1 MSDQSVLYD
10 VPGPRA
16 VRRQRIGTAA
26 ALVLI
31 AGLVAVAIQRLASR
45 GQFDSDLWSPWVNPS
60 DDSFAQVWE
69 LVGRGA
75 LNTILAAAMAIT
87 LSLLVGVVL
96 GVARMMSGRMGRIPV
111 VGFIELFRG
120 LPVVITIVFVWRAM
134 AELDVPIDVLPGE
147 PALWYLVIG
156 LTLYNSVIVA
166 EILRAGVASLPRGQ
180 GEAGRAI
187 GMTEGQVMRS
197 ILLPQAFRT
206 MLPALIS
213 QLVVVLK
220 DTSLAAVI
228 GLGYFE
234 LLRRGNQISQVLD
247 NPIQSLFIVGAIFVV
262 INNALS
268 RLAVYVERRM
278 STSSYSDPS
287 PEVGEVTLG
296 DQAHGG
302 AGGV

>member
-16 VRRQRIGTAA
+16 ARRHRIGTVV
-26 ALVLI
+26 ALLFI
-31 AGLVAVAIQRLASR
+31 AGLLAVAIQRLASR
-45 GQFDSDLWSPWVNPS
+45 GQFDSDLWSPWINPS
-60 DDSFAQVWE
+60 DDSFSQVWE

-75 LNTILAAAMAIT
+75 LSTILAAAMAIV

-96 GVARMMSGRMGRIPV
+96 GVARMMSGRLGKIPV

-187 GMTEGQVMRS
+187 GMTEGQVMRA

-213 QLVVVLK
+213 QLVVILK

-247 NPIQSLFIVGAIFVV
+247 NPIQSLFIVGTIFVV
-262 INNALS
+262 INYGLS
-268 RLAVYVERRM
+268 RLAVYVEKRL
-278 STSSYSDPS
+278 STSSYSDPD
-287 PEVGEVTLG
+287 PATAQITLEA
-296 DQAHGG
+296 QSRGG
-302 AGGV
+302 GPG

>member
-16 VRRQRIGTAA
+16 ARRHRIGTVV
-26 ALVLI
+26 ALLFI
-31 AGLVAVAIQRLASR
+31 AGLLAVAIQRLASR
-45 GQFDSDLWSPWVNPS
+45 GQFDSELWSPWINPS
-60 DDSFAQVWE
+60 DDSFSQVWE

-75 LNTILAAAMAIT
+75 LSTILAAAMAIV

-96 GVARMMSGRMGRIPV
+96 GVARMMSGRLGKIPV

-187 GMTEGQVMRS
+187 GMTEGQVMRA

-213 QLVVVLK
+213 QLVVILK

-247 NPIQSLFIVGAIFVV
+247 NPIQSLFIVGTIFVV
-262 INNALS
+262 INYGLS
-268 RLAVYVERRM
+268 RLAVYVEKRL
-278 STSSYSDPS
+278 STSSYSDPD
-287 PEVGEVTLG
+287 PATAQITLEA
-296 DQAHGG
+296 QSRGG
-302 AGGV
+302 GPG

>member
-220 DTSLAAVI
+220 DTSLVAVI

-262 INNALS
+262 INYGLS

-296 DQAHGG
+296 AQAHGG

>member
-1 MSDQSVLYD
+1 MPESHAPTL
-10 VPGPRA
+10 A
-16 VRRQRIGTAA
+16 VIG
-26 ALVLI
+26 
-31 AGLVAVAIQRLASR
+31 G
-45 GQFDSDLWSPWVNPS
+45 GQL
-60 DDSFAQVWE
+60 
-69 LVGRGA
+69 
-75 LNTILAAAMAIT
+75 
-87 LSLLVGVVL
+87 
-96 GVARMMSGRMGRIPV
+96 ARMMAQPAIALGLPLRLLAEAEGVSAAQVVVDQLVGDYRDLATLRRVTDGCPV
-111 VGFIELFRG
+111 VTFDHEHVPTEHLHALEADGVAVRPGPEALVHAQDKAVMRRR
-120 LPVVITIVFVWRAM
+120 L

-187 GMTEGQVMRS
+187 GMTEGQVMRA

-213 QLVVVLK
+213 QLVVILK

-247 NPIQSLFIVGAIFVV
+247 NPIQSLFIVGTIFVV
-262 INNALS
+262 INYGLS
-268 RLAVYVERRM
+268 RLAVYVEKRL
-278 STSSYSDPS
+278 STSSYSDPD
-287 PEVGEVTLG
+287 PATAQITLEA
-296 DQAHGG
+296 QSRGG
-302 AGGV
+302 GPG

>member
-16 VRRQRIGTAA
+16 ARRHRIGTVV
-26 ALVLI
+26 ALLFI
-31 AGLVAVAIQRLASR
+31 AGLLAVAIQRLASR
-45 GQFDSDLWSPWVNPS
+45 GQFDSDLWSPWINPS
-60 DDSFAQVWE
+60 DDSFSQVWE

-75 LNTILAAAMAIT
+75 LSTILAAAMAIV

-96 GVARMMSGRMGRIPV
+96 GVARMMSGRLGKIPV

-134 AELDVPIDVLPGE
+134 AELNVPIDVLPGE

-187 GMTEGQVMRS
+187 GMTEGQVMRA

-213 QLVVVLK
+213 QLVVILK

-247 NPIQSLFIVGAIFVV
+247 NPIQSLFIVGTIFVV
-262 INNALS
+262 INYGLS
-268 RLAVYVERRM
+268 RLAVYVEKRL
-278 STSSYSDPS
+278 STSSYSDPD
-287 PEVGEVTLG
+287 PATAQITLEA
-296 DQAHGG
+296 QSRGG
-302 AGGV
+302 GPG

>member
-16 VRRQRIGTAA
+16 VRRQRIGTVL
-26 ALVLI
+26 ALLFI
-31 AGLVAVAIQRLASR
+31 AGLVGIAVRRLASR
-45 GQFDSDLWSPWVNPS
+45 GQFDAELWEPWINPGS
-60 DDSFAQVWE
+60 DDFAQVWE
-69 LVGRGA
+69 LVGKGA
-75 LNTILAAAMAIT
+75 LATGIAAALAIT
-87 LSLLVGVVL
+87 LSLLVGVLL
-96 GVARMMSGRMGRIPV
+96 GVTRMMSGRLGRIPV
-111 VGFIELFRG
+111 IVFIELFRG

-134 AELDVPIDVLPGE
+134 VELGIPVDVLPGE
-147 PALWYLVIG
+147 DALWYLVIG

-166 EILRAGVASLPRGQ
+166 EILRAGVASLPSGQ
-180 GEAGRAI
+180 GEAGRAV

-228 GLGYFE
+228 GLGYLE

-247 NPIQSLFIVGAIFVV
+247 NPIQSLFVVGLLFIV
-262 INNALS
+262 INYALS
-268 RLAVYVERRM
+268 RLAIHLERRL
-278 STSSYSDPS
+278 STSSYSS
-287 PEVGEVTLG
+287 PEPGTAAITL
-296 DQAHGG
+296 DAQSRGG
-302 AGGV
+302 GPG

>member
-16 VRRQRIGTAA
+16 ARRHRIGTVV
-26 ALVLI
+26 ALLFI
-31 AGLVAVAIQRLASR
+31 AGLLAVAIQRLASR
-45 GQFDSDLWSPWVNPS
+45 GQFDSELWSPWINPS
-60 DDSFAQVWE
+60 DDSFTQVWE

-75 LNTILAAAMAIT
+75 LSTILAAAMAIV

-96 GVARMMSGRMGRIPV
+96 GVARMMSGRLGKIPV

-187 GMTEGQVMRS
+187 GMTEGQVMRA

-213 QLVVVLK
+213 QLVVILK

-247 NPIQSLFIVGAIFVV
+247 NPIQSLFIVGTIFVV
-262 INNALS
+262 INYGLS
-268 RLAVYVERRM
+268 RLAVYVEKRL
-278 STSSYSDPS
+278 STSSYSDPD
-287 PEVGEVTLG
+287 PATAQITLEA
-296 DQAHGG
+296 QSRGG
-302 AGGV
+302 GPG

>member
-16 VRRQRIGTAA
+16 VRRHRIGTVV
-26 ALVLI
+26 ALLFI
-31 AGLVAVAIQRLASR
+31 AGLVAVAVQRLASR
-45 GQFDSDLWSPWVNPS
+45 GQFDAELWSPWINPS
-60 DDSFAQVWE
+60 DDSFSQVWE

-75 LNTILAAAMAIT
+75 LSTVLAAAMAIV

-96 GVARMMSGRMGRIPV
+96 GVTRMMSGRLGKIPV

-134 AELDVPIDVLPGE
+134 AELDVPVDVLPGE

-213 QLVVVLK
+213 QLVVILK

-247 NPIQSLFIVGAIFVV
+247 NPIQSLFIVGTIFVV
-262 INNALS
+262 INYGLS
-268 RLAVYVERRM
+268 RLAVYVEKRL
-278 STSSYSDPS
+278 STSSYSDPD
-287 PEVGEVTLG
+287 PATAEITL
-296 DQAHGG
+296 QAQSRGG
-302 AGGV
+302 GPG

>member
-60 DDSFAQVWE
+60 DDSFSQVWE
-69 LVGRGA
+69 LVGRGI
-75 LNTILAAAMAIT
+75 LNTILAAAMAIV
-87 LSLLVGVVL
+87 LSLIVGVVL
-96 GVARMMSGRMGRIPV
+96 GVARMMSGRLGKIPV

-262 INNALS
+262 INYGLS

-287 PEVGEVTLG
+287 PEVAQVTLESESRT
-296 DQAHGG
+296 GG
-302 AGGV
+302 LRG

>member
-1 MSDQSVLYD
+1 MKLNKLMKGS
-10 VPGPRA
+10 
-16 VRRQRIGTAA
+16 
-26 ALVLI
+26 ALGV
-31 AGLVAVAIQRLASR
+31 
-45 GQFDSDLWSPWVNPS
+45 
-60 DDSFAQVWE
+60 
-69 LVGRGA
+69 
-75 LNTILAAAMAIT
+75 LAAAMAIV

-96 GVARMMSGRMGRIPV
+96 GVARMMSGRLGKIPV

-134 AELDVPIDVLPGE
+134 AELDVPVDVLPGE

-247 NPIQSLFIVGAIFVV
+247 NPIQSLFIVGTIFVV
-262 INNALS
+262 INYGLS
-268 RLAVYVERRM
+268 RLAVYVEKRL

-296 DQAHGG
+296 AQAHGG

>member
-26 ALVLI
+26 ALALI

-187 GMTEGQVMRS
+187 GMTEGQVMRA

-262 INNALS
+262 INYGLS

-296 DQAHGG
+296 AQAHGG

>member
-1 MSDQSVLYD
+1 
-10 VPGPRA
+10 
-16 VRRQRIGTAA
+16 
-26 ALVLI
+26 
-31 AGLVAVAIQRLASR
+31 
-45 GQFDSDLWSPWVNPS
+45 
-60 DDSFAQVWE
+60 
-69 LVGRGA
+69 
-75 LNTILAAAMAIT
+75 MAIT

-262 INNALS
+262 INYGLS

-296 DQAHGG
+296 AQAHGG

>member
-247 NPIQSLFIVGAIFVV
+247 NPIQSLFIVGTIFVV
-262 INNALS
+262 INYGLS
-268 RLAVYVERRM
+268 RLAVYVEKRL
-278 STSSYSDPS
+278 STSSYSDPD
-287 PEVGEVTLG
+287 PATAEITL
-296 DQAHGG
+296 QAQSRGG
-302 AGGV
+302 GPG

>member
-247 NPIQSLFIVGAIFVV
+247 NPIQSLFIVGTIFVV
-262 INNALS
+262 INYGLS
-268 RLAVYVERRM
+268 RLAVYVEKRL
-278 STSSYSDPS
+278 STSSYSDPD
-287 PEVGEVTLG
+287 PATAQITLEA
-296 DQAHGG
+296 QSRGG
-302 AGGV
+302 GPG

>member
-16 VRRQRIGTAA
+16 ARRHRIGTVV
-26 ALVLI
+26 ALLFI
-31 AGLVAVAIQRLASR
+31 AGLLAVAIQRLASS
-45 GQFDSDLWSPWVNPS
+45 GQFDSDLWSPWINPS
-60 DDSFAQVWE
+60 DDSFSQVWE

-75 LNTILAAAMAIT
+75 LSTILAAAMAIV

-96 GVARMMSGRMGRIPV
+96 GVARMMSGRLGKIPV
-111 VGFIELFRG
+111 VGFIEPFRG

-187 GMTEGQVMRS
+187 GMTEGQVMRA

-213 QLVVVLK
+213 QLVVILK

-247 NPIQSLFIVGAIFVV
+247 NPIQSLFIVGTIFVV
-262 INNALS
+262 INYGLS
-268 RLAVYVERRM
+268 RLAVYVEKRL
-278 STSSYSDPS
+278 STSSYSDPD
-287 PEVGEVTLG
+287 PATAQITLEA
-296 DQAHGG
+296 QSRGG
-302 AGGV
+302 GPG

>member
-1 MSDQSVLYD
+1 MSQTSVLYD
-10 VPGPRA
+10 APGPRA
-16 VRRQRIGTAA
+16 VRRARIGT
-26 ALVLI
+26 
-31 AGLVAVAIQRLASR
+31 AVAIQRLASR

-187 GMTEGQVMRS
+187 GMTEGQVMRA

-262 INNALS
+262 INYGLS

-296 DQAHGG
+296 AQAHGG

>member
-1 MSDQSVLYD
+1 MSEQTVLYD

-262 INNALS
+262 INYGLS

-296 DQAHGG
+296 AQAHGG

>member
-247 NPIQSLFIVGAIFVV
+247 NPIQSLFIVGTIFVV
-262 INNALS
+262 INYGLS

-296 DQAHGG
+296 AQAHGG

>member
-187 GMTEGQVMRS
+187 GLTEGQVMRS

-228 GLGYFE
+228 GFGYFE
-234 LLRRGNQISQVLD
+234 LLRRGQQIYQILD
-247 NPIQSLFIVGAIFVV
+247 NPIQTLFFVGTIFIV
-262 INNALS
+262 INYALS
-268 RLAVYVERRM
+268 KLAVSVERRLSVSG
-278 STSSYSDPS
+278 STSRTGADAA
-287 PEVGEVTLG
+287 GET
-296 DQAHGG
+296 
-302 AGGV
+302 AG